1 MAVGMKFD
9 LRKSIIMTAAILLV
23 ALVLLNLIA
32 RNSYFRWD
40 LTDTKMYSLSSSTKK
55 VVGRIDDLL
64 NVKVYFSDNLPGEY
78 GNNRRYL
85 QDILEEYAAIS
96 KGNIRFEFYVPDTD
110 EALEEEAQKSGVQPV
125 QLQVIEKDEAVVKKV
140 FMGIA
145 IYFEDQR
152 EVIPV
157 VLSTTGL
164 EYEITTRI
172 KKLVEKKKKFV
183 GIITVSYTH
192 LTLPPILLV

>member
-1 MAVGMKFD
+1 MKFD
-9 LRKSIIMTAAILLV
+9 LRKSVLIPAALLLV
-23 ALVLLNLIA
+23 GLVLLNLIA

-40 LTDTKMYSLSSSTKK
+40 FTDTKKYSLSSSTKK
-55 VVGRIDDLL
+55 VIGRIDDLL

-125 QLQVIEKDEAVVKKV
+125 QL
-140 FMGIA
+140 
-145 IYFEDQR
+145 
-152 EVIPV
+152 
-157 VLSTTGL
+157 
-164 EYEITTRI
+164 
-172 KKLVEKKKKFV
+172 
-183 GIITVSYTH
+183 
-192 LTLPPILLV
+192 